1 MIRFASVALF
11 LAGLALLA
19 CAILGAAADVAHW
32 VPVAE
37 AGMLARRAAANTL
50 RVPSTLIWVASH
62 GSTSPSGACFAPAQW

>member
-11 LAGLALLA
+11 LAALALLA

-37 AGMLARRAAANTL
+37 AGMLARRELCNWAMS
-50 RVPSTLIWVASH
+50 RGVAWATM
-62 GSTSPSGACFAPAQW
+62 G